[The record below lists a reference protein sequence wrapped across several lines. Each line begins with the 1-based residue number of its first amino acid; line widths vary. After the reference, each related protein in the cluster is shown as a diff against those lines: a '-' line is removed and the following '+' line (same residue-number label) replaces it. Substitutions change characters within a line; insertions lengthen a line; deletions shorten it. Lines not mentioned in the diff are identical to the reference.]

1 MSLPLSKKLFSASI
15 FAMVSSSLAYGVL
28 EKSPFWL
35 VLDTPRP
42 LCERA
47 VNLDISSEAFFP
59 IANEIVEKD
68 DFNQLIATFRS
79 QEWPKFD
86 VEVRGFLRKFEKTQ
100 LRQVVEFLKVYSLYE
115 RLVRDDEVA
124 ERAADKALRR
134 AILLYPDAKL
144 TPIAYAAA
152 GQYLLR
158 SGQLQKGVELY
169 RTAREKYA
177 ASEYTCLLDLGVLE
191 GSYLLGEWAEVA
203 DASKQIADKCSSNFR
218 IQALAAL
225 RNGEMAAARNLPNA
239 SEILKEAVTTHNPFA
254 ERFVPTS
261 LFNLAELLYREKKFS
276 ESEFFFTRFLQA
288 SRNDSECGSEAQK
301 RLGDIAF
308 ATHRDTATVAGR
320 YLVTFERY
328 GKTDAGLFSK
338 AHALLLSAKL
348 AQSNELGRRIK
359 WIESVVDNIKDDQIR
374 FRVYLEKGI
383 VQWLA
388 GDMGALGYLERM
400 QRRKI
405 SDLREGEIGNIVRKN
420 LIKYWN
426 DHLDQVVADPVLGKE
441 ALTRFEQNYLV
452 WMKGFE
458 EDTWA
463 SRFYATLVS
472 RLFRSMVEKDPG
484 GAFAVIEMWKNHP
497 NLPPTSVSDKTQ
509 ARIGEAILHWQLRE
523 PEQSAVL
530 LLTRRELLGSVLS
543 DEYNL
548 VEQLAKATLTPDEL
562 RTPAAL
568 SQNQVSY
575 DKDSSSE
582 YRLAS
587 AHVLMAQ
594 GKWKEARK
602 ALNTVDEKEWKDVIA
617 ADLLT
622 IDLKEGKWASAFERM
637 KMNLDPK
644 AAPEANAKWIDAMAS
659 LCKEHKLLP
668 QAIALLPIAKDYI
681 KDAAT
686 LNRYHLAAGN
696 AFAEQGKNEKAI
708 EAFELALETK
718 LPAPLEAEAHFRLG
732 QALSRKKQ
740 TDAAKDHW
748 RKVMQLQDPV
758 WAPLAQNELTLV
770 DSNRPPKSK

>member
-1 MSLPLSKKLFSASI
+1 
-15 FAMVSSSLAYGVL
+15 MVSSSLAYGVM

-35 VLDTPRP
+35 VLDAPRP
-42 LCERA
+42 FCERA
-47 VNLDISSEAFFP
+47 INLDISSEAFFP

-68 DFNQLIATFRS
+68 DFNELITTFRS

-86 VEVRGFLRKFEKTQ
+86 VEVREFLLKFEKPQ

-124 ERAADKALRR
+124 ERTADKALRQV
-134 AILLYPDAKL
+134 ILLYPEAKL

-177 ASEYTCLLDLGVLE
+177 TSEYTCLLDLGVLE
-191 GSYLLGEWAEVA
+191 GSYLLGEWNEVA
-203 DASKQIADKCSSNFR
+203 DATKKIADRCESNFR
-218 IQALAAL
+218 IQALSAL

-261 LFNLAELLYREKKFS
+261 LFNLAELFYREKKFS
-276 ESEFFFTRFLQA
+276 ESEYFFDRFLQA

-308 ATHRDTATVAGR
+308 ATNQDIATVTGR
-320 YLVTFERY
+320 YLETFERY
-328 GKTDAGLFSK
+328 GKTDAGVFSK

-348 AQSNELGRRIK
+348 AQPNELGRRIK
-359 WIESVVDNIKDDQIR
+359 WIESVVDSIKDDQTR

-388 GDMGALGYLERM
+388 GDMGALGYLERL
-400 QRRKI
+400 QHRKI
-405 SDLREGEIGNIVRKN
+405 ADLREGEIGGIVRKN
-420 LIKYWN
+420 LVKYWN
-426 DHLDQVVADPVLGKE
+426 GNLNRVVADPVLGKE
-441 ALTRFEQNYLV
+441 ALARFEQNYLV
-452 WMKGFE
+452 WMKGYE
-458 EDTWA
+458 EETWA
-463 SRFYATLVS
+463 GRFYATLVS
-472 RLFRSMVEKDPG
+472 RLFKSMVHKDPG
-484 GAFAVIEMWKNHP
+484 GAFAVLEMWKNHP
-497 NLPPTSVSDKTQ
+497 HLAPASVSDKTQ
-509 ARIGEAILHWQLRE
+509 SRIGEAILNWQLKE
-523 PEQSAVL
+523 PEKSAVL
-530 LLTRRELLGSVLS
+530 LLTRKELLGAVLS
-543 DEYNL
+543 DEYSL
-548 VEQLAKATLTPDEL
+548 VEQLAKSTLTPDEL
-562 RTPAAL
+562 RGPAAL
-568 SQNQVSY
+568 SHNPVSY
-575 DKDSSSE
+575 DKDASDE

-594 GKWKEARK
+594 GKWNDARK
-602 ALNTVDEKEWKDVIA
+602 AVNSVEAKEWRGVIA

-622 IDLKEGKWASAFERM
+622 IDLREEKWASAFDRM
-637 KMNLDPK
+637 KLNLNAK
-644 AAPEANAKWIDAMAS
+644 ATPEANTKWIESMAT
-659 LCKEHKLLP
+659 LCREHKLLP
-668 QAIALLPIAKDYI
+668 QAIALLPIAKEYV

-686 LNRYHLAAGN
+686 LNRYRLVAGN

-732 QALSRKKQ
+732 QALSKKKQ

-748 RKVMQLQDPV
+748 RKVMQLQDPI

-770 DSNRPPKSK
+770 DSNRSPKNK